1 MNYLAHIYLARQS
14 GDAMVGALLGDFV
27 KANRADAYAGE
38 IRREIYLHRKIDTF
52 TDSHPVI
59 TDAKRLFPEGRRRFA
74 GILLDVFYDHVLA
87 GSWTNYCDIPL
98 EDFVGNFYEE
108 LLSRNDVLPDELKF
122 VAGRM
127 TEQDWLGSYKEFPA
141 IETAIHRMSQRL
153 SRNNHL
159 LREGLHDLKEHYALL
174 SSGFHAMF
182 PDLQLYTC
190 NERRKLYEAR
200 R

>member
-1 MNYLAHIYLARQS
+1 
-14 GDAMVGALLGDFV
+14 
-27 KANRADAYAGE
+27 
-38 IRREIYLHRKIDTF
+38 
-52 TDSHPVI
+52 VI

-159 LREGLHDLKEHYALL
+159 LREGLHDLKEHYALF

-182 PDLQLYTC
+182 PDLQLYAC